1 MKFKFLMVFFLS
13 VQIFCQSNIFIKFKS
28 EDNIQNEI
36 SSIKS
41 YLSSINTASLQKTKD
56 PEIGLL
62 SKIYGEL
69 DDNLNRIVKIKIDST
84 LSNDFVNLIKSN
96 PNIEYI
102 HYSQEYFID
111 YIPEDSLYTEQWG
124 LQNIKAEEAWDL
136 FLNNSSDIILAV
148 IDTGIDYL
156 HPDIDD
162 NVFTNAGE
170 IGIDKNGNDKSTNG
184 IDDDQNGFIDD
195 YQGWDFVDKI
205 KIFNSDLNHD
215 FVGWDNDPS
224 DEHGHGTNMA
234 GIIAASH
241 NQFGIAGVNPS
252 VKILNLRAFDKNGNG
267 EEDDVASAIIY
278 AVKMGAKVINM
289 SWGDNVYS
297 AVLKDVIE
305 YAYNKNVLLVS
316 SAGNSSSNEP
326 HFPSSFSEVISVG
339 AIQSDDNL
347 SSFSNYGSTID
358 LVAPGSQIMT
368 LDLNNSYK
376 QVSGTSAA
384 APFVS
389 AAAAA
394 IIPFNDFKNEE
405 IKQILKTT
413 SRDLGESGWDELYGA
428 GTLDFSKA
436 LSVLSP
442 SIIKFN
448 HPKQE
453 FYTKGDS
460 IIVNITCLSPYFK
473 NYKLYYGIGV
483 NPDKWDYL
491 QIPEENY
498 QVINE
503 DIINFDISS
512 LADTSYTFRLFV
524 ERIDGRTL
532 EERVNFY
539 IDRTPPK
546 VLSYNLFPAF
556 INETETV
563 QASIQTDDP
572 SIVTLNYR
580 DKGTSDD
587 FKNINLGGF
596 VNNIGVVSTEHFG
609 FLPEEV
615 VVGGIDMEFYFSIK
629 NKSGLSRIFTGEMSD
644 FISVENNYQR
654 SFISNYKKDYSIPNG
669 RIFKTPVEFN
679 GFDDNFVLINENNT
693 PADLSIYQFSS
704 NQLVKREDIPKK
716 IPVAVGDL
724 DKDDKT
730 DILNL
735 FVKNGYIDSQI
746 ESGGLLFENNF
757 SDSSE
762 SFWPSYA
769 GDIDDDG
776 NSELIVFSSDTSL
789 TIWEVTPKFKLFE
802 EAVLVNAN
810 NLDGSNTSFFRNN
823 IVLVENFD
831 DDPEKEIVAVDNYG
845 RLIIY
850 QINGHANYKND
861 RIVEHFYPLEANST
875 IAGGDFNGDLQND
888 IAIIMEFEENI
899 YLTPLIYS
907 TVVSITNDSLKYL
920 FQNMFITTEDNF
932 ISSFDKRYNSILLKD
947 IDNNKKDELI
957 IFTFPNAYI
966 FNYAQEGNE
975 FTFYQSNV
983 NSQSIFA
990 GDIDGNGIM
999 ELGIPDGEII
1009 YFNEYVKDDN
1019 IPPPIFTEYYS
1030 IDSNNIYF
1038 EWVNDNNSVF
1048 IYKGNNTNE
1057 LFLYDSSSENF
1068 YIDEVSSNNT
1078 YFYSLQYYNTDSVL
1092 SIKNNPIEIYA
1103 HAPGRLKSFQVVDSK
1118 NVQFTFSEKIDF
1130 NNLNLSNFNFDKDLE
1145 ISSLIPASEYSIN
1158 LVTNQI
1164 LENGIYSLVIDGVRD
1179 IYNTEII
1186 DTLLNFEIN
1195 LPLEDERYLTIAS
1208 HEVLNGSTAIISF
1221 NFNLDTLSS
1230 LNTNNYSFSPN
1241 NKVKSINF
1249 YQDQKNSIVLI
1260 SENPFESVGT
1270 EYVLRINNIFSSKN
1284 SGYLPIAENS
1294 GSEIVFT
1301 SFTDNLDNIYVYPNP
1316 VNLSE
1321 NSKVTFANLTSLVD
1335 IYIFSLDG
1343 KLINLV
1349 TERDGNGGTDWNLL
1363 DKNNESIGSGIYIYK
1378 AIAKDKDDKK
1388 LHEKIGKFAV
1398 IK

>member
-1 MKFKFLMVFFLS
+1 MKFKFLTVFFIS
-13 VQIFCQSNIFIKFKS
+13 VQIFSQSNIFIKFKS
-28 EDNIQNEI
+28 EDNILNELSLI
-36 SSIKS
+36 RSN
-41 YLSSINTASLQKTKD
+41 LSSLNAALLKKTED
-56 PEIGLL
+56 PEIKLL
-62 SKIYGEL
+62 SQIYGEL
-69 DDNLNRIVKIKIDST
+69 DENLNRIVKIKIDST
-84 LSNDFVNLIKSN
+84 LYNDFVDLIKSN
-96 PNIEYI
+96 PNIEYV
-102 HYSQEYFID
+102 HFSQEYSID
-111 YIPEDSLYTEQWG
+111 YIPEDSLYSEQWG

-136 FLNNSSDIILAV
+136 FLNNSSEIILAV

-156 HPDIDD
+156 HSDI
-162 NVFTNAGE
+162 NSSVFINEGE
-170 IGIDKNGNDKSTNG
+170 VGVDQNGNDKSTNG

-205 KIFNSDLNHD
+205 KIFNSDLNYD

-234 GIIAASH
+234 GIISASH
-241 NQFGIAGVNPS
+241 NQFGIAGVNPN

-267 EEDDVASAIIY
+267 EEDDVAAAIIY
-278 AVKMGAKVINM
+278 AVKMGAEIINM

-297 AVLKDVIE
+297 AVLKDIIE
-305 YAYNKNVLLVS
+305 YAYNQNVLLVS

-339 AIQSDDNL
+339 AIQSDDNIAN
-347 SSFSNYGSTID
+347 FSNYGSTID

-376 QVSGTSAA
+376 KVSGTSAA

-394 IIPFNDFKNEE
+394 IIPLNDFENEE

-413 SRDLGESGWDELYGA
+413 SRDLGDSGWDELYGA

-442 SIIKFN
+442 SIITIN
-448 HPKQE
+448 HPQQE
-453 FYTKGDS
+453 FYTKDDS
-460 IIVNITCLSPYFK
+460 ITVNITCLSPYFK

-483 NPDKWDYL
+483 NPDKWNYL
-491 QIPEENY
+491 QLPEENY
-498 QVINE
+498 QVVNE

-512 LADTSYTFRLFV
+512 FADTSYTFRLLV

-556 INETETV
+556 INKTETV

-580 DKGTSDD
+580 NKGTSDE
-587 FKNINLGGF
+587 FKNINLDGF
-596 VNNIGVVSTEHFG
+596 VNNISVVSTEHFG

-615 VVGGIDMEFYFSIK
+615 VVGGIEMEFFFTIK
-629 NKSGLSRIFTGEMSD
+629 NKSGLSRIFTGETSD
-644 FISVENNYQR
+644 FISVENNFNR
-654 SFISNYKKDYSIPNG
+654 SFITNYKKDYSIPNG
-669 RIFKTPVEFN
+669 RIFKTPVKFN
-679 GFDDNFVLINENNT
+679 GFDENFVLINENNS

-704 NQLVKREDIPKK
+704 NELVKKRDIPSK
-716 IPVAVGDL
+716 IPVAAGDL
-724 DKDDKT
+724 DKDSKT
-730 DILNL
+730 DILSL
-735 FVKNGYIDSQI
+735 FVKNGFIDSQI
-746 ESGGLLFENNF
+746 ETGELNFENNF

-762 SFWPSYA
+762 TFWPSYA

-776 NSELIVFSSDTSL
+776 NYELIVFSSDTSL

-802 EAVLVNAN
+802 EAVLINSN
-810 NLDGSNTSFFRNN
+810 KIDGSNTSFFRNN
-823 IVLVENFD
+823 VILVGNFD
-831 DDPEKEIVAVDNYG
+831 DDSEKEIVSVDNYG

-850 QINGHANYKND
+850 QINGHSDYTND
-861 RIVEHFYPLEANST
+861 RIVEHFYPLEANAT
-875 IAGGDFNGDLQND
+875 IAGGDFNGDQHND
-888 IAIIMEFEENI
+888 IAVIMEFEENV

-907 TVVSITNDSLKYL
+907 VVVSITNDSLNYL

-932 ISSFDKRYNSILLKD
+932 ISSFDKRYNSILLED
-947 IDNNKKDELI
+947 IDNNSKDELI

-975 FTFYQSNV
+975 FTYYQSNV
-983 NSQSIFA
+983 NSQSIFT
-990 GDIDGNGIM
+990 GDIDGNGII
-999 ELGIPDGEII
+999 ELGIPDGELI
-1009 YFNEYVKDDN
+1009 YFNEYVKDDK

-1030 IDSNNIYF
+1030 LDSNKIYF
-1038 EWVNDNNSVF
+1038 EWVNDNKSVY
-1048 IYKGNNTNE
+1048 IYKGTDTEE
-1057 LFLYDSSSENF
+1057 LSLYDSTSENF
-1068 YIDEVSSNNT
+1068 YIDEVSSNNN
-1078 YFYSLQYYNTDSVL
+1078 YFYSLQYFDTDSLL
-1092 SIKNNPIEIYA
+1092 SIRNTPIEIYA

-1130 NNLNLSNFNFDKDLE
+1130 NKLNLSNFNFEEDIE

-1158 LVTNQI
+1158 LVTNQKI
-1164 LENGIYSLVIDGVRD
+1164 ENGNYSLSINDVRD
-1179 IYNTEII
+1179 IYNTGII
-1186 DTLLNFEIN
+1186 DTTLNFEIN
-1195 LPLEDERYLTIAS
+1195 LPLEDERYLTIS
-1208 HEVLNGSTAIISF
+1208 NHEVLNGNTVIISF

-1241 NKVKSINF
+1241 NEVKSINF
-1249 YQDQKNSIVLI
+1249 YQDQKNSVVLI
-1260 SENPFESVGT
+1260 SKNPFGSIGM
-1270 EYVLRINNIFSSKN
+1270 EYVLRINNIFSSRE
-1284 SGYLPIAENS
+1284 SGNLPISENS

-1301 SFTDNLDNIYVYPNP
+1301 SFADNLDDIYVYPNP
-1316 VNLSE
+1316 VNLTE
-1321 NSKVTFANLTSLVD
+1321 NSKVTFANLTSFVD

-1363 DKNNESIGSGIYIYK
+1363 DKNNQSIGSGIYIYK
-1378 AIAKDKDDKK
+1378 AIAKDADDKK